1 MTNKPLLEHTQLPSN
16 LLAEILYPCKTPTKV
31 GNFQAKCAYLHKGDS
46 YRGIV
51 FAPDNED
58 WLKDIAPGTVIKTQ
72 RIRPCTSSQY
82 PGEYMGDALPLKDQ
96 NFNRKIHHIF
106 YEDLPDILRI
116 AAKMIEEHN
125 QKQPTEYNCS
135 GTIKEDLPYR
145 NSAQWAEI
153 IKQTIKKTEKF
164 QVSPFSTILLSAY
177 LSANFEDFWLGDV
190 ELKANGYPRWQAI
203 FSRAVCSLTK
213 DGFILNIPGKKYHY
227 QWNPINE

>member
-1 MTNKPLLEHTQLPSN
+1 MTNEPLLEHTQLPSN
-16 LLAEILYPCKTPTKV
+16 LLAEILYPCKTPTKA
-31 GNFQAKCAYLHKGDS
+31 GNFQAKCAYLHEGDS

-116 AAKMIEEHN
+116 AAKMIEEYN

-135 GTIKEDLPYR
+135 APIKKDLPFR
-145 NSAQWAEI
+145 SKAQWAEI
-153 IKQTIKKTEKF
+153 IKNTIIQTEKL
-164 QVSPFSTILLSAY
+164 QSSPFSTLFLSAY
-177 LSANFEDFWLGDV
+177 LSANFQDFWPGDIEV
-190 ELKANGYPRWQAI
+190 RGNGYPRWQI
-203 FSRAVCSLTK
+203 TLSRAVSLLVK
-213 DGFILNIPGKKYHY
+213 DGFIHKHPKGKYHY
-227 QWNPINE
+227 QRNAFNG